1 MHGAGAAQSG
11 ATAEFRAGQSKRVA
25 QNPEQWRVRR
35 NINFPFAAVY
45 PQSDVWHGSPASFG
59 MKQNMVAET
68 NEKGNVRSPDSP
80 IQTDVLSARRLSARN
95 HMRRIS

>member
-1 MHGAGAAQSG
+1 
-11 ATAEFRAGQSKRVA
+11 
-25 QNPEQWRVRR
+25 
-35 NINFPFAAVY
+35 
-45 PQSDVWHGSPASFG
+45 

-95 HMRRIS
+95 HMRRISALPGEITRP